1 MLDSDSEEVFVA
13 EHDTSKPPSFREAL
27 GKLPFNV
34 QVPRSHLGELM
45 KSGPC
50 SSRMAEQRRHV
61 RFHHFKQGI
70 LGYQQS
76 LSPIRRLQALHL
88 VLITN
93 ISKSGIGIL
102 HSEQLY
108 PREHFFLWIEDRGIL
123 RVDVARCRK
132 VNENCFDVGLLC
144 PQLAHLLNEREFLR

>member
-1 MLDSDSEEVFVA
+1 MLESDSEEVFVA
-13 EHDTSKPPSFREAL
+13 EHDASKPPGFRDIL
-27 GKLPFNV
+27 SKLPFNV
-34 QVPRSHLGELM
+34 QVPRSHLDELK

-50 SSRMAEQRRHV
+50 SSRMSEQRRHV
-61 RFHHFKQGI
+61 RFHQFKRGI
-70 LGYQQS
+70 LGYRQT

-93 ISKSGIGIL
+93 ISKSGIGIF

-108 PREHFFLWIEDRGIL
+108 PREQLYLWTEDRGIL

-132 VNENCFDVGLLC
+132 VNEYCFDVGFLC
-144 PQLAHLLNEREFLR
+144 PQLADLLNEREFLR